1 MKTVGEDFPSS
12 VRVGTPNASS
22 RAGSVA
28 ATSYINPE
36 RLMDDLTI
44 LYAARDRVMLSLTA
58 LDCAAMAAGT
68 PIRSTSARERFVD
81 LGTRLR
87 EVDEIARKAWQDELA
102 AAGGYEPALRPILVK
117 AGQSDARGLKTLV
130 RKDGNHVDATE
141 YDELLAVLEGAIVKA
156 REAGID
162 DYAASLFAHLDE
174 KTLKILVD
182 DAPSLRYFHAD
193 NKELVER
200 LGDVL
205 AQLRGLFA
213 VVVKHPDLETQYPE
227 LWKRFET
234 MNPTTILNLL
244 QTGKGWDPDGPL
256 LTGVNTKLLVKIA
269 DQVLSPAK
277 RNPTDPDFAT
287 ATFWRKPMALR
298 LLREDQL
305 SGGKA
310 FSLYLSSPEYNA
322 RGFETVSR
330 RLEELVLSSEL
341 AVAGAITQK
350 ADEDLALRAA
360 LLKTHFTNAFDRGSK
375 AEVLQAT
382 SLVEFVIATTTSSR
396 SLSKSMKAALA
407 VGLAGMMTHPETRD
421 DLLVCARGGS
431 GTGQTALQDAKVS
444 WNTPTL
450 DIDGNRLRKFI
461 QCLADEPNA
470 VKIIAAAI
478 GPTIAS
484 TACAAQGLPSG
495 ARLPEGIGFI
505 YGSMLSKFD
514 ADTQAKRAFF
524 DGLGLGLTVLF
535 ATAGGLATGPGG
547 GMALGAL
554 GSGVLQNITA
564 LVDVE
569 PKNKLGLPMTD
580 EGMREYFQCTYVM
593 ASYKWLSADTKSEV
607 LKSLSTKVELPEIR
621 PVLSNVKDMLQIA
634 NQGMLSSADLQ
645 RVSNLI
651 FKGSMKETNG
661 LQTADQVTINK
672 FFNTASEAAEQARK
686 GVK

>member
-12 VRVGTPNASS
+12 VRVVTPMASS

-28 ATSYINPE
+28 NSYINPE

-44 LYAARDRVMLSLTA
+44 LFAARDRVMLSLTA
-58 LDCAAMAAGT
+58 LDCAAIAAGT

-81 LGTRLR
+81 LGMRLR

-102 AAGGYEPALRPILVK
+102 AAGGYKPALRPILVK
-117 AGQSDARGLKTLV
+117 AGQCDARGLKTLV
-130 RKDGNHVDATE
+130 QKDGNHIDATE
-141 YDELLAVLEGAIVKA
+141 YDELLAVLEGAIVQA

-162 DYAASLFAHLDE
+162 DYAASLFANLDE

-182 DAPSLRYFHAD
+182 DAPSLRYLHAD

-213 VVVKHPDLETQYPE
+213 VVVKHPDLETRYPE
-227 LWKRFET
+227 FWKRVET

-244 QTGKGWDPDGPL
+244 QTGRSWDPDGPL
-256 LTGVNTKLLVKIA
+256 LKGANTKLLVKIA

-310 FSLYLSSPEYNA
+310 FSLYLSSPGYKA
-322 RGFETVSR
+322 SGFETVSR
-330 RLEELVLSSEL
+330 RLDELVQSSEL

-350 ADEDLALRAA
+350 TREDLALRAA
-360 LLKTHFTNAFDRGSK
+360 LLKTHFTNAFDRGST

-382 SLVEFVIATTTSSR
+382 SLLEIMIAKTSNPSD
-396 SLSKSMKAALA
+396 LSNSMKAALA

-484 TACAAQGLPSG
+484 TARAAQGLPSG

-514 ADTQAKRAFF
+514 ADATAKRAFF

-547 GMALGAL
+547 AMAFGAL

-569 PKNKLGLPMTD
+569 PKNKLGLPMTG
-580 EGMREYFQCTYVM
+580 EGMREYFQCAYIM
-593 ASYKWLSADTKSEV
+593 SSYKWLSEKARNAIVERLQIPVAGTDPQPILSIVNGMLRVTNANELSPSALSRLKLMIIQRATKESNGKQTPEQEAIDFFFDRASEV
-607 LKSLSTKVELPEIR
+607 
-621 PVLSNVKDMLQIA
+621 
-634 NQGMLSSADLQ
+634 
-645 RVSNLI
+645 
-651 FKGSMKETNG
+651 
-661 LQTADQVTINK
+661 
-672 FFNTASEAAEQARK
+672 AERTRK
-686 GVK
+686 YAV